1 MAQIPNILLFKPL
14 SLSVFSDETTPYTS
28 DDGELAGEEKQ
39 DEAPCETFERT
50 MQELQ
55 AVRER
60 HMAETQD
67 ARDWYQSEMES
78 LQQDLCSKLAEKD
91 EEIDDLQNEIRLL
104 REKSAK
110 DNTII
115 KSCATH
121 PSVVAIGIKNIVAGK
136 SFHFLFNL

>member
-67 ARDWYQSEMES
+67 ARNWYQSEMES
-78 LQQDLCSKLAEKD
+78 LQQDLCSKLAKKD

-121 PSVVAIGIKNIVAGK
+121 PN
-136 SFHFLFNL
+136 LFNL

>member
-78 LQQDLCSKLAEKD
+78 LQQDLCSKLAKKD

-121 PSVVAIGIKNIVAGK
+121 PN
-136 SFHFLFNL
+136 LFNL